1 MPGSGYPV
9 SQLFPPPPPPPSRWD
24 GLPDA
29 MKLILVKELTSWYS
43 YHETIQL
50 LRLTADQERA
60 FRDLYKGELAKQK
73 HFDKA
78 IRARIE
84 ARDRELFGNWPY
96 TSLDKPA
103 PSHARAQAQGQADGQ
118 ERDPI
123 VPGVPR
129 LDLLTDYITVQNLK
143 MAEEYLVAIGFEH
156 SWVDL
161 GHWTGHSG
169 TSRFEIELG
178 QIGHHQRACESGS
191 QGMGEL
197 QRRSPEPPNR
207 LRLAQ
212 LQQQSQALAQAQAH
226 ARAQSQARAR
236 ARAHGQA
243 SAQAH
248 SQAWFQVRSSPR
260 LSSNRLLSSG
270 GTESSHRN
278 SNSIGSSPQPAEPVR
293 YVEFGAATQTI
304 LGASLHDILTRLKAE
319 PQRFPKLDLTYSPT
333 DPVRDPIILAL
344 PANGLRLR
352 FDGPDQRLRLIEI
365 LDFTKNHI
373 FFREQNKD
381 RDLVKPSS
389 ADAPAPTSGP
399 TFRHI
404 YSRFLGPTY
413 DGEFVPGEGNGSEG
427 GTYVLSYPGVA
438 FTFPMAKSAY
448 SPDKDVVTLLS
459 TPSNLAAVSMAVFS
473 GDSWAQARENLWTEV
488 LPAVKSFA
496 PLAKGK
502 DVAPDEVSLINIHG
516 GGKLQLFR
524 RWAQGQQLPPASASG
539 PGQRTSSADDAAS
552 VDASSSFWITL
563 GETTPQELVA
573 ELGPPDAIYRKS
585 DQRMY
590 IHKIRTASNSRSRR
604 PTNSTNVG
612 GLGTS
617 DPHSYNAGLGRRP
630 DDPLTDTDQ
639 SSIPTASSDDDDDEA
654 IEEEFVTGNVSS
666 ECFFNYFYLGFDV
679 LVSTPATPS
688 RPSPRRTGDEQDAQ
702 GSVPP
707 PERPLKTEAPDRL
720 VATKLVLHG
729 NVPGSYPFNRHR
741 RCRWSIAYANT
752 TGGAPPINAETPF
765 SLIEEQLHAAWRSIY
780 SSDEEARQRQRGMV
794 LNRGWGDS
802 PGSSIEL
809 LGGWEESQ
817 RVAEGRGGRG
827 GGAGGGGGDPGGS
840 TLRGVK
846 GTEDSTTTLYG
857 FPGLVFEILRN
868 GYVSALT
875 VF

>member
-1 MPGSGYPV
+1 M
-9 SQLFPPPPPPPSRWD
+9 
-24 GLPDA
+24 
-29 MKLILVKELTSWYS
+29 
-43 YHETIQL
+43 
-50 LRLTADQERA
+50 
-60 FRDLYKGELAKQK
+60 
-73 HFDKA
+73 
-78 IRARIE
+78 
-84 ARDRELFGNWPY
+84 
-96 TSLDKPA
+96 
-103 PSHARAQAQGQADGQ
+103 
-118 ERDPI
+118 
-123 VPGVPR
+123 
-129 LDLLTDYITVQNLK
+129 TV
-143 MAEEYLVAIGFEH
+143 
-156 SWVDL
+156 
-161 GHWTGHSG
+161 
-169 TSRFEIELG
+169 
-178 QIGHHQRACESGS
+178 
-191 QGMGEL
+191 
-197 QRRSPEPPNR
+197 
-207 LRLAQ
+207 
-212 LQQQSQALAQAQAH
+212 
-226 ARAQSQARAR
+226 
-236 ARAHGQA
+236 
-243 SAQAH
+243 
-248 SQAWFQVRSSPR
+248 
-260 LSSNRLLSSG
+260 
-270 GTESSHRN
+270 
-278 SNSIGSSPQPAEPVR
+278 
-293 YVEFGAATQTI
+293 

-333 DPVRDPIILAL
+333 DPIRDPIVLAL

-413 DGEFVPGEGNGSEG
+413 DGEFVPGEGNGS

-473 GDSWAQARENLWTEV
+473 GDSWAQARDNLWTEV

-502 DVAPDEVSLINIHG
+502 DIAPDEVSLVSIHG

-524 RWAQGQQLPPASASG
+524 RWAQGQQLPLPSGLGQQRSSSTDDTASA
-539 PGQRTSSADDAAS
+539 DE
-552 VDASSSFWITL
+552 SSSFWITL

-630 DDPLTDTDQ
+630 DDALTDTDQ
-639 SSIPTASSDDDDDEA
+639 SSIPTASSDDDDDDEA
-654 IEEEFVTGNVSS
+654 IEDEFITGNVSS

-679 LVSTPATPS
+679 LVSTPTTPS
-688 RPSPRRTGDEQDAQ
+688 RPPPPRVAGDDQDAQ
-702 GSVPP
+702 NSATTSN
-707 PERPLKTEAPDRL
+707 RPLKTEAPDRL

-741 RCRWSIAYANT
+741 RCRWSIAYT
-752 TGGAPPINAETPF
+752 TGFGSGPSSGSGSGGNAINAETPF
-765 SLIEEQLHAAWRSIY
+765 SQIEEQLHAAWRSIY

-817 RVAEGRGGRG
+817 RVASSQRGGRG
-827 GGAGGGGGDPGGS
+827 GGSGGGEDPGNGGGS

-857 FPGLVFEILRN
+857 FPGLVFEVLRN